1 MQIDAT
7 EQPTP
12 RSAEWQ
18 AGWDAGRAQ
27 EFKLASQVT
36 RYRSQVD
43 VAQEWLDIE
52 RDITAEMHREIE
64 QAQKGREKAEAEL
77 STARALLAELLG
89 ETGLKASYTAADG
102 RLHPGATSTV
112 ADVWRFLWPE
122 GRAK

>member
-12 RSAEWQ
+12 RSAEWL

-43 VAQEWLDIE
+43 VAQGDAARYRAALENI
-52 RDITAEMHREIE
+52 
-64 QAQKGREKAEAEL
+64 EAE
-77 STARALLAELLG
+77 SFEMFAVTV
-89 ETGLKASYTAADG
+89 AAG
-102 RLHPGATSTV
+102 ALHPE
-112 ADVWRFLWPE
+112 PE
-122 GRAK
+122 GKKP